1 MLGTARCADPGAVA
15 QGDQVAEVRPAGDD
29 AASMAERTPSTPPNV
44 SRPEGEGTE
53 APAPTSRP
61 PQLRLAGTTA
71 GPVTPEERSLL
82 ELRAQVVRAAGRH
95 GIEAEVVREKLGRA
109 GREDPMAVVRG
120 SDLFE
125 RNAEDLGV
133 MLSKIDARLAEI
145 DSKRPTI
152 EVDGNASALIRR
164 P

>member
-1 MLGTARCADPGAVA
+1 
-15 QGDQVAEVRPAGDD
+15 
-29 AASMAERTPSTPPNV
+29 
-44 SRPEGEGTE
+44 
-53 APAPTSRP
+53 
-61 PQLRLAGTTA
+61 
-71 GPVTPEERSLL
+71 
-82 ELRAQVVRAAGRH
+82 
-95 GIEAEVVREKLGRA
+95 
-109 GREDPMAVVRG
+109 MAVVRG